1 MLSQLTPLLF
11 YFHVTHPC
19 IPERCPE
26 AFRAVSPP
34 RFLDGCTKFH
44 VPSVHRAPS
53 LPTHLHLNLSPA
65 LRTPGWHILSE
76 RKGRTFLTRLWQ
88 RVESIYGGAGGAE
101 FSTLD
106 WCVCFK
112 STVGSCG
119 GGGQQPHTH
128 THTHTHSLSRA
139 RPALPAHG
147 RLVRATA
154 PPSFLEHQLALL
166 AQSLVATAV
175 VSAAAG
181 TVGAGARGPRL
192 RWALVLLSLPLPQ
205 PRTD

>member
-119 GGGQQPHTH
+119 GGVSNHTRTH
-128 THTHTHSLSRA
+128 THTLIHSRA
-139 RPALPAHG
+139 RALPS
-147 RLVRATA
+147 RLTA
-154 PPSFLEHQLALL
+154 GLSGLQLPLLSWSTSSPYSLSPSLPPPSSPPRPALL
-166 AQSLVATAV
+166 A
-175 VSAAAG
+175 
-181 TVGAGARGPRL
+181 
-192 RWALVLLSLPLPQ
+192 LVLAAPGSAG
-205 PRTD
+205 R

>member
-1 MLSQLTPLLF
+1 MVGRGVRNSLLWIGVF
-11 YFHVTHPC
+11 V
-19 IPERCPE
+19 
-26 AFRAVSPP
+26 
-34 RFLDGCTKFH
+34 
-44 VPSVHRAPS
+44 
-53 LPTHLHLNLSPA
+53 LNLRWA
-65 LRTPGWHILSE
+65 
-76 RKGRTFLTRLWQ
+76 
-88 RVESIYGGAGGAE
+88 V
-101 FSTLD
+101 
-106 WCVCFK
+106 V
-112 STVGSCG
+112 

>member
-1 MLSQLTPLLF
+1 MELAGSNYAKFRSLLPLPHGSSAFSTHALTLLCPSP
-11 YFHVTHPC
+11 VTHPC

-26 AFRAVSPP
+26 ASRAVSPP
-34 RFLDGCTKFH
+34 RFSDGCTKSH

-76 RKGRTFLTRLWQ
+76 RKGRTFLPRLWQ

-112 STVGSCG
+112 SAVGSWGWG
-119 GGGQQPHTH
+119 GSATTHTH
-128 THTHTHSLSRA
+128 THTHTHSLTRA
-139 RPALPAHG
+139 RALPS
-147 RLVRATA
+147 RLTA
-154 PPSFLEHQLALL
+154 
-166 AQSLVATAV
+166 
-175 VSAAAG
+175 G
-181 TVGAGARGPRL
+181 
-192 RWALVLLSLPLPQ
+192 LSEL
-205 PRTD
+205 

>member
-76 RKGRTFLTRLWQ
+76 RKGRTFLTRLWP

-119 GGGQQPHTH
+119 GGGSATTH
-128 THTHTHSLSRA
+128 AHTHTHSFTLARA
-139 RPALPAHG
+139 PCPPGSRPACPGYSSPFFPGAPARLTRSVPRCHRRRLRRG
-147 RLVRATA
+147 RHCWRWCSRPQA
-154 PPSFLEHQLALL
+154 PLGASPSF
-166 AQSLVATAV
+166 STA
-175 VSAAAG
+175 SPA
-181 TVGAGARGPRL
+181 PN
-192 RWALVLLSLPLPQ
+192 
-205 PRTD
+205 